1 MCELITAAIIA
12 KDEEDVIA
20 RCVRSVKSAVD
31 EVLVYDTGSMDD
43 TQKIAES
50 EGAVVRSD
58 GPWEDFHFAEAR
70 NRVAELAS
78 HPWIFVIDADEVLL
92 LHHGHKRLRRAL
104 RRFEA
109 EGKTSLAILWQ
120 QKSERTYIKT
130 ASVRAYHRDFWRWR
144 FRVHNELRDVGTESK
159 QATVENRDLKIIME
173 QRPKPD
179 AEQEK
184 ERREIRF
191 KQTKALLEKCIK
203 EDPTHIEAHRYLADA
218 YFWENRYAD
227 SIRAARRY
235 LREAEGK
242 RVDLDLSEGHCYIA
256 RAYDRLGDVA
266 EALRAYKEAS
276 RIAPNRREPLWDAA
290 MMLRRSG
297 IVEGAV
303 SLLRELLKIPKDKKP
318 LHAYTWDW
326 VWGKAPEEALRQL
339 QERRV
344 VIPH

>member
-1 MCELITAAIIA
+1 MGITAAIIA

-31 EVLVYDTGSMDD
+31 EVLVYDTGSTDK
-43 TQKIAES
+43 TQEVARDA
-50 EGAVVRSD
+50 GAVVHTD
-58 GPWEDFHFAEAR
+58 GPWDDFHFAEAR
-70 NRVAELAS
+70 NRAAEMAS
-78 HPWIFVIDADEVLL
+78 HDWIFVIDADEVLY
-92 LHHGHKRLRRAL
+92 HGHKRLCMAL
-104 RRFEA
+104 RRFKA
-109 EGKTSLAILWQ
+109 EEKTSLAVLWQ
-120 QKSERTYIKT
+120 QKAERTYVKT

-144 FRVHNELRDVGTESK
+144 FRVHNELRDLETGKK

-173 QRPKPD
+173 QIPKPD

-203 EDPTHIEAHRYLADA
+203 EDPSHIEAHRYLADA

-227 SIRAARRY
+227 SIRAAREY
-235 LREAEGK
+235 LREAKGI
-242 RVDLDLSEGHCYIA
+242 RGPLDISEGHCYIA

-266 EALRAYKEAS
+266 EALKAYKEAS
-276 RIAPNRREPLWDAA
+276 RTAPNRREPLWDAA

-303 SLLRELLKIPKDKKP
+303 SLLRELLKISKDKKP

-326 VWGKAPEEALRQL
+326 VWGEVPEEALRQL
-339 QERRV
+339 QEHRI
-344 VIPH
+344 VIPR